1 MLFQSA
7 LILYTNFLDLII
19 SAISIAAYLLL
30 IISSIKLKK
39 NGDRIKNSNI
49 FGIIGILE
57 ILSIFIMK
65 NLNQFFQ
72 SIPYLPLTLSYLF
85 AFYFIVMIPAVIS
98 LNTFGILFII
108 LGRKNVENHGKKLV
122 IAGILWTIFQLIF
135 IFLFQLLYILI
146 GNIIPFFAMALLIV
160 GRIFF
165 VIYAFKVGERYLK
178 SSALILLNAILL
190 YVIYLIFDP
199 YWLILHY
206 FYMGY
211 VP

>member
-1 MLFQSA
+1 MLFQAA

-19 SAISIAAYLLL
+19 SALSIAAYLLL

-57 ILSIFIMK
+57 ILSIFIIK

-85 AFYFIVMIPAVIS
+85 AFYFIVMVPAIIS

-108 LGRKNVENHGKKLV
+108 LGRKNKENHGKKLV

-135 IFLFQLLYILI
+135 IFLFQILYIFI

-165 VIYAFKVGERYLK
+165 VIYAFKAGERYLK
-178 SSALILLNAILL
+178 CSAIILLNAILL
-190 YVIYLIFDP
+190 YVIYLILDP
-199 YWLILHY
+199 YWSILHY

-211 VP
+211 IP